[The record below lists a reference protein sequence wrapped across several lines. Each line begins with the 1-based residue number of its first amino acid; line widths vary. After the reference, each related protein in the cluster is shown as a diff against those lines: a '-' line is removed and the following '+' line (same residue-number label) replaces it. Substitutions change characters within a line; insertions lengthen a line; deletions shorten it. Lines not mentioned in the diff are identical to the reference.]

1 MMAFMCKSTQ
11 ASAIV
16 ANDKDQI
23 EIHSFDYMH
32 VHNFTLC
39 KYLQF
44 LCITHSW
51 CVCEG
56 AAVHTSSTV
65 VFFLVSGIPI
75 VYCILNVTYTMYKLR
90 FFFHYLFVKIALFTG
105 LLFASIAV
113 IPHIHVDI
121 GLDQELALP
130 KVMDKNDFFVF
141 FFVSTF
147 NKEQFLN

>member
-1 MMAFMCKSTQ
+1 M
-11 ASAIV
+11 
-16 ANDKDQI
+16 
-23 EIHSFDYMH
+23 
-32 VHNFTLC
+32 
-39 KYLQF
+39 
-44 LCITHSW
+44 

-65 VFFLVSGIPI
+65 VSFLVSGIPI
-75 VYCILNVTYTMYKLR
+75 VYCILNVTYAMYKLR

-113 IPHIHVDI
+113 IPHIHLDI

-141 FFVSTF
+141 FCFYFQQGAVLELRRIF
-147 NKEQFLN
+147 RV

>member
-1 MMAFMCKSTQ
+1 M
-11 ASAIV
+11 
-16 ANDKDQI
+16 
-23 EIHSFDYMH
+23 
-32 VHNFTLC
+32 
-39 KYLQF
+39 
-44 LCITHSW
+44 CITSHYVSTCNSYALHILDVCV

-65 VFFLVSGIPI
+65 VSFLVSGIPI
-75 VYCILNVTYTMYKLR
+75 VYCILNVTYAMYKLR

-141 FFVSTF
+141 FCFCFQQGAVLELRRIFRHIRYEIAKVSRVY
-147 NKEQFLN
+147 FLQLILK

>member
-1 MMAFMCKSTQ
+1 M
-11 ASAIV
+11 
-16 ANDKDQI
+16 
-23 EIHSFDYMH
+23 
-32 VHNFTLC
+32 
-39 KYLQF
+39 
-44 LCITHSW
+44 
-51 CVCEG
+51 CEG

-75 VYCILNVTYTMYKLR
+75 VYCILNVTYTMYKLI

-141 FFVSTF
+141 FLFLLSTRSSS
-147 NKEQFLN
+147 